1 MDSQTVPTPPVSPIQ
16 PDIGSGNEIVS
27 LASPDRNDVEVAPSG
42 TLYDV
47 IIIGGGPAAVG
58 AAVYTARKQLKTLVI
73 AESFGGQ
80 SVVSDDIQNWI
91 GDKHISGVD
100 LAQRL
105 EAHVRE
111 YTEIVEI
118 KNEKATEVKSIA
130 CVSPTSEESS
140 ASPNP
145 PSEVSA
151 GRICDFEVKTDKGI
165 YQGKTVIVASG
176 ARRRKLGIPGE
187 DKFEGKGVAYCS
199 TCDAPLFKDKK
210 VAVVGGGNAGLEAVQ
225 DLFQYASE
233 IYLVE
238 HGDAIRGDA
247 ETLEKIKS
255 NPKLKEI
262 ILNAD
267 ILEVVGDNMVTG
279 LKYHIRSHLP
289 GDNTNSSGHLEG
301 GQDAGEEKVL
311 EVGGI
316 FVEIGSV
323 PNSEMVK
330 DLVQID
336 EHGQIIINFQHAR
349 TSHPGVFA
357 AGDVT
362 NDPYKQNNISVGDG
376 VRAALAAQAYLL
388 DREKHSPAAEKPH
401 A

>member
-1 MDSQTVPTPPVSPIQ
+1 MDPQAVPTPPVQ
-16 PDIGSGNEIVS
+16 PDIGSGNEIA
-27 LASPDRNDVEVAPSG
+27 ASPTAPRNDAVSSG

-47 IIIGGGPAAVG
+47 IIIGGGPAAG
-58 AAVYTARKQLKTLVI
+58 ASAVYTARTQLKTLVI
-73 AESFGGQ
+73 AEAFGGQ

-100 LAQRL
+100 LAQKL

-118 KNEKATEVKSIA
+118 KNEKATEVKSIQ
-130 CVSPTSEESS
+130 CVTSSTPGESEPT
-140 ASPNP
+140 PGG
-145 PSEVSA
+145 SA
-151 GRICDFEVKTDKGI
+151 GRICDFEVKTDKQT

-210 VAVVGGGNAGLEAVQ
+210 VVVVGGGNAGLEAVQ

-233 IYLVE
+233 IYLIE
-238 HGDAIRGDA
+238 HGEVIRGDA
-247 ETLEKIKS
+247 ETLGKIKS
-255 NPKLKEI
+255 DPKLKEI

-267 ILEVVGDNMVTG
+267 ILEVVGDAMVTG
-279 LKYHIRSHLP
+279 LKYKKRQS
-289 GDNTNSSGHLEG
+289 N
-301 GQDAGEEKVL
+301 EEKVL

-388 DREKHSPAAEKPH
+388 DREKHSPASEKP
-401 A
+401 